1 VGGTPKFPVSGFPF
15 YGRPSVVSPAKV
27 DWEPP
32 AETETPDSYGAF
44 PRLSERQIDALAKG
58 SKRHRTEVGDVLY
71 EEGDPHSDFFVILG
85 GKVAIVEGYKSDE
98 RVIGV
103 HGPGRFLGEL
113 GLLTGQA
120 VFVTAVV
127 RQAGEVLSVT
137 VDRLRELLA
146 RDSALADLILRA
158 YLLRRSLLIE
168 LGTGFRIV
176 GSRFS
181 PDTRRLREFAAR
193 NRLPHRF
200 TDLEED
206 QAAEALLRQMGV
218 KPNETPVVIWRAD
231 QVLRNPSNSELAK
244 LLGLRRPA
252 LAIEVADL
260 IIVGAG
266 PAGLAAAVYAASEG
280 LATVVLEGSATG
292 GQAETSPRIEN
303 YLGFPA
309 GISGAE
315 LAERAVVQV
324 EKFGAQIV
332 VPAAATSLETGDGY
346 HMVRIDDGTSTAGVA
361 VLIATG
367 ARYRKLAVPRL
378 ESFEGVSVYY
388 AATTIEARVC
398 VGRAVIV
405 VGGGNSAGQAA
416 LFLAGHAQHVTLVMR
431 SHLGTDMSYY
441 LVDQLER
448 HPHVE
453 ILDYTEV
460 REVVGDDALH
470 GVIVENNQTGVRR
483 TVDARALF
491 VFIGARPHVE
501 WLGDQVALDKHGF
514 VLTGETAASAG
525 ADGHV
530 PPSGRPPLLL
540 ETSRPG
546 VCAAGDIRSGS
557 IKRVAA
563 AVGEG
568 SMAVRL
574 VHEHL
579 AARGVPLSR
588 WRYPT

>member
-1 VGGTPKFPVSGFPF
+1 
-15 YGRPSVVSPAKV
+15 
-27 DWEPP
+27 
-32 AETETPDSYGAF
+32 
-44 PRLSERQIDALAKG
+44 LSQRQIDALANHG
-58 SKRHRTEVGDVLY
+58 QRRHTQAGEVLY
-71 EEGDPHSDFFVILG
+71 QEGDPDCDFFVILA
-85 GKVAIVEGYKSDE
+85 GKVAIVEGYGGDE

-103 HGPGRFLGEL
+103 HGPDRFLGEL

-127 RQAGEVLSVT
+127 RQSGEVLIVPAE
-137 VDRLRELLA
+137 RLRELLA

-168 LGTGFRIV
+168 LGAGFRIV

-200 TDLEED
+200 IDLEED
-206 QAAEALLRQMGV
+206 KAAEAILRQMGV
-218 KPNETPVVIWRAD
+218 KPRETPVVIWRAD
-231 QVLRNPSNSELAK
+231 RVLRNPSNGELAQ

-266 PAGLAAAVYAASEG
+266 PTGMAAAVYAASEG
-280 LATVVLEGSATG
+280 LTTVVLEASATG
-292 GQAETSPRIEN
+292 GQAGTSPRIEN

-315 LAERAVVQV
+315 LAERAVVQA

-332 VPAAATSLETGDGY
+332 VPAEATALETADGY
-346 HMVRIDDGTSTAGVA
+346 HKVRFDDGTSTSGVA

-378 ESFEGVSVYY
+378 EQFEGVSVYY
-388 AATTIEARVC
+388 AATAIEARAC
-398 VGRAVIV
+398 VGNPVIV

-416 LFLAGHAQHVTLVMR
+416 LFLAGHAENVTLVMR
-431 SHLGTDMSYY
+431 SHLGTDMSRY

-453 ILDYTEV
+453 ILDHTEV
-460 REVVGDDALH
+460 REVVGDDVLQ
-470 GVIVENNQTGVRR
+470 GVVVENNQTGAQWSLH
-483 TVDARALF
+483 ARALF
-491 VFIGARPHVE
+491 VFIGAKPHVG
-501 WLGDQVALDKHGF
+501 WLGDQVALDEHGF
-514 VLTGETAASAG
+514 VLTGQTAARTG
-525 ADGHV
+525 ADGDA
-530 PPSGRPPLLL
+530 PPYSQPPFLL
-540 ETSRPG
+540 ETSRSG
-546 VCAAGDIRSGS
+546 VFAAGDVRSGS

-568 SMAVRL
+568 SIAVRL

>member
-1 VGGTPKFPVSGFPF
+1 VSGFSF
-15 YGRPSVVSPAKV
+15 YGRPSVVSPTKV
-27 DWEPP
+27 EWEPP
-32 AETETPDSYGAF
+32 AETETPDPYGAF
-44 PRLSERQIDALAKG
+44 PRLSERQIDALAKRG
-58 SKRHRTEVGDVLY
+58 KRHRTEVGEVLY
-71 EEGDPHSDFFVILG
+71 EEGDSHSDFFVILG
-85 GKVAIVEGYKSDE
+85 GKVAIVEGYKSEE

-103 HGPGRFLGEL
+103 HGSGRFLGEL

-127 RQAGEVLSVT
+127 RQPGEVLIVPA
-137 VDRLRELLA
+137 DRLKELLA

-231 QVLRNPSNSELAK
+231 QVLRNPSNSELAQ

-266 PAGLAAAVYAASEG
+266 PAGMAAAVYAASEG

-315 LAERAVVQV
+315 LAERAVVQA

-332 VPAAATSLETGDGY
+332 VPAEATALETGDGY
-346 HMVRIDDGTSTAGVA
+346 HTVRIDDGTSTAGVA

-378 ESFEGVSVYY
+378 EKFEGVSVYY

-416 LFLAGHAQHVTLVMR
+416 LFLAGHAQNVTLVMR
-431 SHLGTDMSYY
+431 SPLGTDMSYY

-453 ILDYTEV
+453 ILDHTEV
-460 REVVGDDALH
+460 REVVGDDALR
-470 GVIVENNQTGVRR
+470 GVIVENNQTGARR
-483 TVDARALF
+483 KVPARALF
-491 VFIGARPHVE
+491 VFIGAKPHVG
-501 WLGDQVALDKHGF
+501 WLGDQVALDEHGF
-514 VLTGETAASAG
+514 VLTGETAASAR
-525 ADGHV
+525 ADGDV
-530 PPSGRPPLLL
+530 TPSVRPPFLL
-540 ETSRPG
+540 ETSCPG
-546 VCAAGDIRSGS
+546 VFAAGDIRSGS
-557 IKRVAA
+557 VKRVAA